1 MKGFSTRTLAI
12 SRYRCFLVG
21 STIIKVSNNRVE
33 FTFFVNYDLSKSSYV
48 TKSKDGIIIIHI
60 NSIQFYHLLK
70 QAIDKYK
77 YKLETDDN
85 LQRNFIDGWE
95 SKLKPY
101 VKTDDQMIPPEIKY
115 LLKKLGPSD
124 RSDGNSMKT

>member
-1 MKGFSTRTLAI
+1 MLHHQSCRHKQFRQAMKGFSTRTLAI
-12 SRYRCFLVG
+12 SRYWCFLVG

-70 QAIDKYK
+70 QTIDKYK
-77 YKLETDDN
+77 YKLETDVICN
-85 LQRNFIDGWE
+85 VIL
-95 SKLKPY
+95 
-101 VKTDDQMIPPEIKY
+101 
-115 LLKKLGPSD
+115 
-124 RSDGNSMKT
+124 